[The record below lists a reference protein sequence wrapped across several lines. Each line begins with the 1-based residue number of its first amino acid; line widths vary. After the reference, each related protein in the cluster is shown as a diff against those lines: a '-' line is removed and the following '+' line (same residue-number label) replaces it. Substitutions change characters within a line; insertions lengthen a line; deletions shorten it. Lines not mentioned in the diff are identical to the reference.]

1 MTEYVKEL
9 ADKVEIVVFAQYSMA
24 RLLDTMKSDLAK
36 KILVSPEMGVRQT
49 REVLK
54 L

>member
-1 MTEYVKEL
+1 
-9 ADKVEIVVFAQYSMA
+9 MA
-24 RLLDTMKSDLAK
+24 RLLDSMEGELAE
-36 KILVSPEMGVRQT
+36 KILVSPEMGVRQV